1 MIENILADH
10 LLLSDSRLKRWL
22 LRYSQNSGDGGAGG
36 NSGSLVTKVQMEKK
50 IWAENFGTTTPLV
63 SRDIPNVTNN
73 ASAHQHLL
81 LHQCHDRC
89 ILTLCCSSFCWNFGY
104 YSYSCG
110 QADGQRLESTGNRPE
125 FFRSDRGSETMLLA
139 NVQLQFKQFEDPNAT
154 IDSCSRYG
162 TSKSNS

>member
-1 MIENILADH
+1 
-10 LLLSDSRLKRWL
+10 LS
-22 LRYSQNSGDGGAGG
+22 YSQNGGDGSGG
-36 NSGSLVTKVQMEKK
+36 GGGGQNSGSLVTKVQME
-50 IWAENFGTTTPLV
+50 NLV
-63 SRDIPNVTNN
+63 RPAPRTISMHPSNSSTNKRVSTAFHVLINIYSFIN
-73 ASAHQHLL
+73 AY
-81 LHQCHDRC
+81 DRC
-89 ILTLCCSSFCWNFGY
+89 ILTLCCSSLCWNFGY
-104 YSYSCG
+104 YSCSCC